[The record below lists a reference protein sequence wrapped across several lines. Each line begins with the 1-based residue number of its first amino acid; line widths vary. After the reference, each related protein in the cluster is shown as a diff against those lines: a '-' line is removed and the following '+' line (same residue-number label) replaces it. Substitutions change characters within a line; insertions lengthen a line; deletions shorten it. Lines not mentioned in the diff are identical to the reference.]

1 MKSILNR
8 INKNKRHYMLDF
20 KNINL
25 EKIYLENDDNYENLT
40 NLEKILLSNEFEI
53 DNDIEDSDKE
63 DDFLKSI

>member
-1 MKSILNR
+1 
-8 INKNKRHYMLDF
+8 MLDF